1 MGLLEG
7 LGHALRGLWKVLKAA
22 WNLCKTFWGVWMAQK
37 GIFWRFGSPLRR
49 ILEPFGASRSA
60 LGASWTRL
68 GVLLARSWEHLRGF
82 WKVFGCHFRAW
93 NASLK
98 RFAELLKNHQKHCKV
113 LQKSGFGESKNCENH
128 AWGLQVG
135 PSDWLW
141 TAKLTPG
148 DALGLQVELPKALEA
163 AQGATLELRKLW
175 ESPEITQS
183 PRSSEVFPY
192 LSGSPYD

>member
-1 MGLLEG
+1 MGFLEG
-7 LGHALRGLWKVLKAA
+7 LWHALRSLWKVLKAS

-113 LQKSGFGESKNCENH
+113 LQKSGFGRSEIEEKIRLERTLEPNLMLS
-128 AWGLQVG
+128 
-135 PSDWLW
+135 WLARLNFEVKI
-141 TAKLTPG
+141 AKSTPFG
-148 DALGLQVELPKALEA
+148 WVRGTKWALGGPLERQSGPQERPKRVRVTLGVLLP
-163 AQGATLELRKLW
+163 
-175 ESPEITQS
+175 P
-183 PRSSEVFPY
+183 
-192 LSGSPYD
+192 